1 MADKQPVSLI
11 IKANLECD
19 KCYKK
24 IQKVLLK
31 LKEKEKILRVD
42 YDNKGNKIV
51 ICGYFKQEELA
62 QKLRCKL
69 CEAIKDIEIVP
80 VKKLEE
86 KKKVEEKKPDEK
98 KTTEEKKKTDDKKPE
113 EGKKD
118 EKPKPKDKEEAPKA
132 AAVAPSTTV
141 NLQFT
146 QMCGTCYPWP
156 CTDPSHLGGG
166 FVHPQWP
173 CEAPAPP
180 AFPGHQHPPWGGVVA
195 PVIPKWPCGGPSYCG
210 GCGTCGG
217 GWPAMTMPAP
227 PQPMCCPGP
236 SSCRGCKGCRIVQE
250 GKFVYEEYPHPPSS
264 ACAVM

>member
-132 AAVAPSTTV
+132 AAVAPSTTLAMKASCHV
-141 NLQFT
+141 R
-146 QMCGTCYPWP
+146 MGR
-156 CTDPSHLGGG
+156 DPLKEVTLVGLTMSDMSVTRVLLTLS
-166 FVHPQWP
+166 QR
-173 CEAPAPP
+173 
-180 AFPGHQHPPWGGVVA
+180 
-195 PVIPKWPCGGPSYCG
+195 IPF
-210 GCGTCGG
+210 
-217 GWPAMTMPAP
+217 
-227 PQPMCCPGP
+227 Q
-236 SSCRGCKGCRIVQE
+236 RIIV
-250 GKFVYEEYPHPPSS
+250 
-264 ACAVM
+264 